1 MTLKKTI
8 KFQEKRSLNIYQT
21 TRINRINPSTF
32 SGLKCSILS
41 MNKPKRNKNQGF
53 KVLVG
58 LVNRIRRFR
67 RLTFWTTSI
76 SKHTF
81 GLQSARSIS

>member
-21 TRINRINPSTF
+21 TKINRINSSTF
-32 SGLKCSILS
+32 SGLKCFILS
-41 MNKPKRNKNQGF
+41 MNKPKRKINQCF
-53 KVLVG
+53 KVMVICS
-58 LVNRIRRFR
+58 VKRIRRFR

-81 GLQSARSIS
+81 GLQ